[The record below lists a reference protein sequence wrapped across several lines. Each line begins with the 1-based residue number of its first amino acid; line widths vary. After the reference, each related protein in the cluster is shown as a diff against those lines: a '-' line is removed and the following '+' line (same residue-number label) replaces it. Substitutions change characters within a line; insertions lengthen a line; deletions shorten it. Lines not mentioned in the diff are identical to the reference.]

1 MIVDHTNRRVP
12 GVLEDRDKDTV
23 KAYLQAAKDSGLLAG
38 VEEVTTDTGEAY
50 GNAAREV
57 FGESVRVTVDRFHV
71 MQHLQEHLT
80 RARREIQRGLSQDEA
95 AELKGSRWLWVTNEE
110 NLSPEQRRTLARL
123 RERFPV
129 LGQLRAQRESLRAM
143 FEDGRLKTPGGGLW
157 RIRRWVEKA
166 RALGLKALDR
176 FCETLERWQ
185 EEIANYFVSRSSN
198 GPTEGF
204 NRGLRGILAR
214 ACGMANFRHFRA
226 RVLDA
231 FGRPRPQ
238 EST

>member
-71 MQHLQEHLT
+71 MQHLQKHLAQ
-80 RARREIQRGLSQDEA
+80 ARREVRRSLPQDEA
-95 AELKGSRWLWVTNEE
+95 AEPEGSRWLWVTNAE
-110 NLSPEQRRTLARL
+110 NLSPGQRRTLAAL
-123 RERFPV
+123 CERFPV
-129 LGQLRAQRESLRAM
+129 LGRLREQREALRAM
-143 FEDGRLKTPGGGLW
+143 FEDGRLKTTGGGQW
-157 RIRRWVEKA
+157 RITLWVEKA
-166 RALGLKALDR
+166 RALGLKTLDR
-176 FCETLERWQ
+176 FCQTLERWQ
-185 EEIANYFVSRSSN
+185 EETADHFVSRSAN
-198 GPTEGF
+198 GPAEGSD
-204 NRGLRGILAR
+204 RGLRGILAR
-214 ACGMANFRHFRA
+214 ACGTANFRHFRA